1 MSTAIRRPAP
11 EKPGKVL
18 TPRERTVR
26 SDRRLG
32 AITLLLRLPQ
42 VMAPLGLLTLV
53 AVSSSSAWTAA
64 LSSASL
70 CLGIAVSGVGV
81 AALANA
87 RWRLWALA
95 AFSLIQG
102 IILWVL
108 SRAQVT
114 EIPVSWDAVPAL
126 APFFVAGVV
135 MTPMGLAARL
145 RWASVLRA
153 QDRSQAFPAAMRRE
167 SVNEGLATV
176 LGAALTGLL
185 AVTMGPAVVLR
196 FAAVWTVLITAAFVL
211 HSSARCPRADMPL
224 WSWRRPRGAP
234 GRSRAVFR
242 LSHGLIYGVAALN
255 ALMGAVLGCL
265 VVYSVSLDSVETMG
279 VIYAL
284 LGFGA
289 AVGSSLAV
297 RFRRRLSAEN
307 MWILAATG
315 ALLASMLMSGPSGFV
330 GYSLVLL
337 ALGLFS
343 GPCLL
348 CLHSSAGYVTAG
360 SDFLG
365 LVARMTVTSSI
376 ATALGLTLSAYLGVH
391 FDDMT
396 AAMVP
401 MAAAMVLLAT
411 ALIFNY
417 TQRRSPGPRPRI

>member
-11 EKPGKVL
+11 PKPGKVL

-32 AITLLLRLPQ
+32 IITLLLRLPQ

-70 CLGIAVSGVGV
+70 CLGMAVSGVGV

-87 RWRLWALA
+87 RWRLWALG

-102 IILWVL
+102 ISLWVL
-108 SRAQVT
+108 SSSRIT
-114 EIPVSWDAVPAL
+114 EIPVSWDAVSAL

-145 RWASVLRA
+145 RWASVLRG

-185 AVTMGPAVVLR
+185 AVTLGPAMVLR

-211 HSSARCPRADMPL
+211 HSSARYPRANMPL
-224 WSWRRPRGAP
+224 WSWRRPRSP
-234 GRSRAVFR
+234 GRRRAVFR

-279 VIYAL
+279 VIYAV

-289 AVGSSLAV
+289 AVGSILAV
-297 RFRRRLSAEN
+297 RYRRRLSAAN

-315 ALLASMLMSGPSGFV
+315 ALLASMLMSGPSGFM

-343 GPCLL
+343 GPSLL
-348 CLHSSAGYVTAG
+348 CVHSSAGYVAAG

-365 LVARMTVTSSI
+365 LVARMTIASSL
-376 ATALGLTLSAYLGVH
+376 ATAAGLTLSAYLGAH
-391 FDDMT
+391 FNYMT

-401 MAAAMVLLAT
+401 MAAAMLLLAT
-411 ALIFNY
+411 ALVFNY
-417 TQRRSPGPRPRI
+417 TQRRSPGPKPRI

>member
-1 MSTAIRRPAP
+1 M
-11 EKPGKVL
+11 
-18 TPRERTVR
+18 
-26 SDRRLG
+26 
-32 AITLLLRLPQ
+32 
-42 VMAPLGLLTLV
+42 
-53 AVSSSSAWTAA
+53 
-64 LSSASL
+64 
-70 CLGIAVSGVGV
+70 
-81 AALANA
+81 
-87 RWRLWALA
+87 
-95 AFSLIQG
+95 
-102 IILWVL
+102 
-108 SRAQVT
+108 
-114 EIPVSWDAVPAL
+114 
-126 APFFVAGVV
+126 
-135 MTPMGLAARL
+135 
-145 RWASVLRA
+145 
-153 QDRSQAFPAAMRRE
+153 
-167 SVNEGLATV
+167 
-176 LGAALTGLL
+176 
-185 AVTMGPAVVLR
+185 
-196 FAAVWTVLITAAFVL
+196 
-211 HSSARCPRADMPL
+211 
-224 WSWRRPRGAP
+224 
-234 GRSRAVFR
+234 FR